1 MKYILDTNILVAV
14 LNGQKEA
21 VESLDSLGIEHEAVL
36 SVIVFGELCYGALS
50 SARTA
55 ENLAKINGLAAVLVL
70 APVDRAVA
78 RRFAEVKALLRRAGI
93 AKSDADLFIAAT
105 ALELDAVLVTNDRAL
120 HDSSIPG
127 LKLENWLSP
136 RA

>member
-1 MKYILDTNILVAV
+1 MKYVLDTNILVAI
-14 LNGQKEA
+14 LNGQEKA
-21 VESLDSLGIEHEAVL
+21 VENLDSLAIEHEAVL

-50 SARTA
+50 SARAA
-55 ENLAKINGLAAVLVL
+55 ENLAKIDGLAAVLGL

-78 RRFAEVKALLRRAGI
+78 KRFAEIKALLRRTGI
-93 AKSDADLFIAAT
+93 ARSDADLFIAAT

-120 HDSSIPG
+120 HDGSIPG

-136 RA
+136 